1 MGETYFR
8 ADCYID
14 EGYEER
20 RQYLSAGVKI
30 TMKQGCDEHIIEA
43 IGKCRI
49 VIQDGHVVE
58 VGDPVIADCPLA
70 KRFAY
75 PIPAITKDAVKAN
88 IEHRIR
94 SFGMCT
100 ERRDVIDQREFVG
113 FGASE
118 LLSFGIGAGLIDAA
132 VLACDGA
139 GTVIATS
146 PGLVQGIGGRM
157 SGLVST
163 CPIPA
168 VMDRIEEN
176 GGIVIDR
183 KTARIDQPAGVDLA
197 VARKFHRIA
206 VTVADPQTAER
217 IRSSHPDTLVVAVH
231 VSGLSSESARRLVA
245 ASDLVTSC
253 ASRPIREFAGAGAL
267 VQAGTAIPVFAMTT
281 KGKHLIVEKMAHSPE
296 PFLVKTTK
304 LPVAGDAQPQP
315 LV

>member
-1 MGETYFR
+1 MEK
-8 ADCYID
+8 DC
-14 EGYEER
+14 G
-20 RQYLSAGVKI
+20 
-30 TMKQGCDEHIIEA
+30 EHIIEA

-49 VIQDGHVVE
+49 VIRDGEVVE

-75 PIPAITKDAVKAN
+75 PIPAITKEAVKAN
-88 IEHRIR
+88 IEHRIK

-100 ERRDVIDQREFVG
+100 GRREVIDRREFVG

-118 LLSFGIGAGLIDAA
+118 LLSFGIHAGLLDTA

-146 PGLVQGIGGRM
+146 PELVQGIGGRM

-168 VMDRIEEN
+168 VMDRIEAH
-176 GGIVIDR
+176 GGIVLDR
-183 KTARIDQPAGVDLA
+183 HTARIDQPAGVDLA
-197 VARKFHRIA
+197 VAKKFKRVA
-206 VTVADPQTAER
+206 VTVADPENAEQ
-217 IRSSHPDTLVVAVH
+217 IRSSHPDTMIVGVH
-231 VSGLSSESARRLVA
+231 VSGLSFENAQRLVA

-253 ASRPIREFAGAGAL
+253 ASRPIREIAGRKAL
-267 VQAGTAIPVFAMTT
+267 VQAGTAIPVFAVTQ
-281 KGKHLIVEKMAHSPE
+281 KGKQLIVEKMAQSPE

-304 LPVAGDAQPQP
+304 LPVSGDAQPQP

>member
-1 MGETYFR
+1 MEKNCG
-8 ADCYID
+8 
-14 EGYEER
+14 
-20 RQYLSAGVKI
+20 
-30 TMKQGCDEHIIEA
+30 EHIIEA

-49 VIQDGHVVE
+49 VIRDGAVIE
-58 VGDPVIADCPLA
+58 VGEPVIADCPLA

-75 PIPAITKDAVKAN
+75 PIPAITKEAVKAN

-100 ERRDVIDQREFVG
+100 EHREVIDSREFVG

-118 LLSFGIGAGLIDAA
+118 LLSFGIHAGLLDAA

-146 PGLVQGIGGRM
+146 PELVQGIGGRM

-163 CPIPA
+163 CPYPA
-168 VMDRIEEN
+168 VMDRIEKH
-176 GGIVIDR
+176 GGIVLDR
-183 KTARIDQPAGVDLA
+183 KTARIDQAAGVDLA
-197 VARKFHRIA
+197 AARKFSRIA
-206 VTVADPQTAER
+206 VTVAGPQTAEQ
-217 IRSSHPDTLVVAVH
+217 IRSSHPGTLIIAVH
-231 VSGLSSESARRLVA
+231 VSGLSPDDVRRLVA

-253 ASRPIREFAGAGAL
+253 ASKPIREIAGSKAL
-267 VQAGTAIPVFAMTT
+267 VQAGTGIPVFAMTR
-281 KGKHLIVEKMAHSPE
+281 KGKHLIVEKMAQSPE

>member
-1 MGETYFR
+1 MEK
-8 ADCYID
+8 DC
-14 EGYEER
+14 G
-20 RQYLSAGVKI
+20 
-30 TMKQGCDEHIIEA
+30 EHIIEA

-49 VIQDGHVVE
+49 VIRDGEVVE

-75 PIPAITKDAVKAN
+75 PIPAITKEAVKAN
-88 IEHRIR
+88 IEHRIK

-100 ERRDVIDQREFVG
+100 GRREVIDRREFVG

-118 LLSFGIGAGLIDAA
+118 LLSFGIHAGLLDTA

-146 PGLVQGIGGRM
+146 PELVQGIGGRM

-168 VMDRIEEN
+168 VMDRIEAH
-176 GGIVIDR
+176 GGIVLDR
-183 KTARIDQPAGVDLA
+183 HTARIDQPAGVDLA
-197 VARKFHRIA
+197 VAKKFKRVA
-206 VTVADPQTAER
+206 VTVADPENAEQ
-217 IRSSHPDTLVVAVH
+217 IRSSHPDTMIVGVH
-231 VSGLSSESARRLVA
+231 VSGLSFENAQRLVA

-253 ASRPIREFAGAGAL
+253 ASRPIREIAGRKAL
-267 VQAGTAIPVFAMTT
+267 VQAGTAIPVFAVTQ
-281 KGKHLIVEKMAHSPE
+281 KGKQLIVEKIAQSPE

-304 LPVAGDAQPQP
+304 LPVSGDAQPQP

>member
-1 MGETYFR
+1 MRNIMEK
-8 ADCYID
+8 DC
-14 EGYEER
+14 G
-20 RQYLSAGVKI
+20 
-30 TMKQGCDEHIIEA
+30 EHIIEA

-49 VIQDGHVVE
+49 VIRDGEVVE
-58 VGDPVIADCPLA
+58 VGDPIIADCPLA

-75 PIPAITKDAVKAN
+75 PIPAITKEAVKAN
-88 IEHRIR
+88 IEHRIK

-100 ERRDVIDQREFVG
+100 GRREVIDRREFVG

-118 LLSFGIGAGLIDAA
+118 LLSFGIHAGLLDAA

-146 PGLVQGIGGRM
+146 PELVQGIGGRM

-168 VMDRIEEN
+168 VMDRIEAH
-176 GGIVIDR
+176 GGIVLDR
-183 KTARIDQPAGVDLA
+183 HTARIDQPAGVDLA
-197 VARKFHRIA
+197 VAKKFKRVA
-206 VTVADPQTAER
+206 VTVADPQNAEQ
-217 IRSSHPDTLVVAVH
+217 IRSSHPDTMIVGVH
-231 VSGLSSESARRLVA
+231 VSGLSFENAQRLVA

-253 ASRPIREFAGAGAL
+253 ASRPIREIAGSRAL
-267 VQAGTAIPVFAMTT
+267 VQAGTAIPVFAVTQ
-281 KGKHLIVEKMAHSPE
+281 KGKQLIVEKMAQSPE

-304 LPVAGDAQPQP
+304 LPVSGDAQPQP

>member
-1 MGETYFR
+1 MGEK
-8 ADCYID
+8 D
-14 EGYEER
+14 G
-20 RQYLSAGVKI
+20 G
-30 TMKQGCDEHIIEA
+30 EHIIEA

-49 VIQDGHVVE
+49 VIRDGAVME

-75 PIPAITKDAVKAN
+75 PIPAITKEAVKAN
-88 IEHRIR
+88 IEHRIK

-100 ERRDVIDQREFVG
+100 ERRVVTDYREFVG

-118 LLSFGIGAGLIDAA
+118 LLSFGIHTGLIDAA

-146 PGLVQGIGGRM
+146 PELVQGIGGRM

-168 VMDRIEEN
+168 VMNRIEEH
-176 GGIVIDR
+176 GGVVLDR
-183 KTARIDQPAGVDLA
+183 QTARIDQPAGVDLA
-197 VARKFHRIA
+197 VVRKFNLIA
-206 VTVADPQTAER
+206 VTVADPQTAEQ
-217 IRSSHPDTLVVAVH
+217 IRSVHPDTLIVAVH
-231 VSGLSSESARRLVA
+231 VSGLSPDSARRLVA
-245 ASDLVTSC
+245 VSDIVTSC
-253 ASRPIREFAGAGAL
+253 ASRPIREIAGAGAL
-267 VQAGTAIPVFAMTT
+267 VQAGTAIPVFAMTQ
-281 KGKHLIVEKMAHSPE
+281 KGKHLIVEKMAQSPD

-304 LPVAGDAQPQP
+304 LPVAGDAQPHP